1 MSDGWK
7 TALLSEL
14 CDLKPPKGL
23 ARSMLEDDDNVS
35 FVPMSD
41 LGELEKRFEVKEVRR
56 FKDVVNGYT
65 YFGDGDVLCAEI
77 TPCFENGKLGV
88 ATGLANGVGFGSSE
102 FVVMRSKGDL
112 IPDYLFYYLSR
123 DEFRKTGER
132 VMSGAVGHKRV
143 PRDFFEDLEVPLPPL
158 DEQKRIVAKLD
169 QAFAAL
175 NRARAN
181 AEANQADADSLQV
194 SMVENQ
200 FADREN
206 WSKEPLGARVRFIDY
221 RGRTP
226 EKAESGVLLLT
237 AKNVRMG
244 YIRAEPREFIAEE
257 AYASWMTR
265 GIPRR
270 GDVLFTTE
278 APLANVAQ
286 VETDEPIALAQRL
299 IAMQSPAGKIDSR
312 FLKWSLMSP
321 QMQSDIKQK
330 GTGATVTGI
339 KAQLLKVV
347 PLYTPN
353 LRRQQQIADACE
365 SAFLACAMLRNKIEM
380 KLADMAALRQS
391 LLQAAFSGQLS

>member
-65 YFGDGDVLCAEI
+65 YFGDGDVLCAKI

-181 AEANQADADSLQV
+181 AEEHQHGKKQHAATSAAGLDGGCGVVGGNGDGFGVKIGAAEQDVFMAAHGIYDFFRLFEADIKGFA
-194 SMVENQ
+194 EQ
-200 FADREN
+200 FDGLDFTAV
-206 WSKEPLGARVRFIDY
+206 LG
-221 RGRTP
+221 
-226 EKAESGVLLLT
+226 
-237 AKNVRMG
+237 
-244 YIRAEPREFIAEE
+244 
-257 AYASWMTR
+257 
-265 GIPRR
+265 
-270 GDVLFTTE
+270 
-278 APLANVAQ
+278 
-286 VETDEPIALAQRL
+286 
-299 IAMQSPAGKIDSR
+299 
-312 FLKWSLMSP
+312 
-321 QMQSDIKQK
+321 QSDNLGQHF
-330 GTGATVTGI
+330 TGLATLTRLV
-339 KAQLLKVV
+339 A
-347 PLYTPN
+347 
-353 LRRQQQIADACE
+353 
-365 SAFLACAMLRNKIEM
+365 
-380 KLADMAALRQS
+380 
-391 LLQAAFSGQLS
+391 